1 MGVVR
6 NDSLGDLGESMT
18 LISDGGGFEKCQF
31 VSMLRLN
38 ILMYIPNS
46 FLLVNTSQQKTS
58 HSDN

>member
-6 NDSLGDLGESMT
+6 NDSVGDLGESMT
-18 LISDGGGFEKCQF
+18 LIADGGGFGKCQF

-38 ILMYIPNS
+38 ILIYNS